1 MIMMKRNTLTSIFV
15 LMLMAALLTACGG
28 LDDCKSCS
36 KVTYDDGGEISRTPA
51 VPYCD
56 DELADKE
63 STPPVTVLGIT
74 TVWECN

>member
-1 MIMMKRNTLTSIFV
+1 MMKRNTLRTITVSLFIASF
-15 LMLMAALLTACGG
+15 MTACGT

-36 KVTYDDGGEISRTPA
+36 KVTYQDGQEIARTPA

-56 DELADKE
+56 EELAEKE
-63 STPPVTVLGIT
+63 STPPVTVLGVT